1 MQSNRKRL
9 FAVSAVALVVVGGI
23 LYWRG
28 YQHAYP
34 YGPKPAALP
43 IVVNALRVYAS
54 DHHQSFPNINWD
66 SYQSLE
72 VLYPNYLSGN
82 YLAGLSKDSRKTELA
97 LRNGGHLKPEN
108 CSLVYVPGLFA
119 TDDQRIA
126 IVWES
131 RTGIA
136 FNGRSHPGR
145 AVGFLSGEVNQ
156 IPDVEWEQFLSN
168 QSFLRQSALRS
179 RTNSQLPK
187 DE

>member
-9 FAVSAVALVVVGGI
+9 CAVSVAALVVMAGI

-28 YQHAYP
+28 YRHAYP

-43 IVVNALRVYAS
+43 IVVNALRAYAS
-54 DHHQSFPNINWD
+54 DHHQSFPNTNGD

-72 VLYPNYLSGN
+72 LLYPNYLSGA
-82 YLAGLSKDSRKTELA
+82 YLAGLSKDPGATELA
-97 LRNGGHLKPEN
+97 LRNGGHLTPEN

-126 IVWES
+126 IVWET
-131 RTGIA
+131 RTGIS

-145 AVGFLSGEVNQ
+145 AVGLLNGEVAQ
-156 IPDVEWEQFLSN
+156 VPDGEWRQF
-168 QSFLRQSALRS
+168 QSSQAILRQSALRS
-179 RTNSQLPK
+179 RTNSQSSGR
-187 DE
+187 D